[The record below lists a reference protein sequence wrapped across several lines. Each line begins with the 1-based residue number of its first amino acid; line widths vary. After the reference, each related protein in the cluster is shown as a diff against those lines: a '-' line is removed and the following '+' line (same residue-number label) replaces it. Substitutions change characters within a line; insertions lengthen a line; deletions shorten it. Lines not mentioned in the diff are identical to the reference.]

1 MNTRAIA
8 ADILLDVVRNGRSLT
23 VALEQGLTDDISP
36 KDRTFIQALC
46 YGVVRWY
53 WRLQALL
60 QALTQKPI
68 KDERIRMLALIGFY
82 QIGFMRVAPHA
93 AVSETVEAVEP
104 DVWAKP
110 LINALIRNYQRNRES
125 LEQRIDSV
133 PHVALAHPQWLF
145 DKIKRDWPTHVLEIF
160 AANNDHPPMT
170 LRVNQS
176 RISTEDYLAT
186 LRDAGIEAKTC
197 DPVKSAVVL
206 DDPIP
211 VEGVPGFADGN
222 VSVQDAAAQLAAFL
236 LDPEPGHR
244 VLDLCAAPGGKTCH
258 ILESNPDLRV
268 VVAVDVDAS
277 RLQRVSDS
285 LERIGIS
292 AELIAGDAS
301 QPDAWWDGE
310 LFDRILV
317 DAPCSATGVIRRHPD
332 IKVLRKP
339 QDIARLAE
347 IQKKILESAW
357 SMLKEGGILLYA
369 TCSILRQENS
379 DVVGHFLRSHSDAI
393 EERLPEY
400 FGLGEP
406 HGRQILPGMTGMDGF
421 YYAKLKKAPN

>member
-1 MNTRAIA
+1 VNTRAIA
-8 ADILLDVVRNGRSLT
+8 ADILLEVVRNGRSLT
-23 VALEQGLTDDISP
+23 AALEQGLTDDLSP

-60 QALTQKPI
+60 QAMTHKPI

-82 QIGFMRVAPHA
+82 QIGFMRVAAHA
-93 AVSETVEAVEP
+93 AVSETVDAVEP
-104 DVWAKP
+104 DIWAKP
-110 LINALIRNYQRNRES
+110 LINALIRNYQRNRET
-125 LEQRIDSV
+125 LEQRIDSA
-133 PHVALAHPQWLF
+133 PHVAFAHPQWLF
-145 DKIKRDWPTHVLEIF
+145 DKIKRDWPAHVLEIF

-176 RISTEDYLAT
+176 RISTEAYLAT
-186 LRDAGIEAKTC
+186 LHDAGIAAKAC
-197 DPVKSAVVL
+197 DAVKSAVVL
-206 DDPIP
+206 DEPIP
-211 VEGVPGFADGN
+211 IEGVPGFASGD

-236 LDPEPGHR
+236 LEPEPGQR

-258 ILESNPDLRV
+258 ILESNPNLNV

-277 RLQRVSDS
+277 RLERVSNS

-301 QPDAWWDGE
+301 QPDAWWNGE
-310 LFDRILV
+310 AFDRILV

-347 IQKKILESAW
+347 IQKTILESAW
-357 SMLKEGGILLYA
+357 SMLKEEGILLYA

-379 DVVGHFLRSHSDAI
+379 DVIGHFLRSHSDAI
-393 EERLPEY
+393 EELIPEH
-400 FGLGEP
+400 FGLAEP
-406 HGRQILPGMTGMDGF
+406 HGRQILPGMMGMDGF
-421 YYAKLKKAPN
+421 YYAKLKKTSN